1 MLAVKYPN
9 ATVITKIE
17 QDYSLSKTQGLISST
32 AKLIQIPLVL
42 AWAVTVHKFQGQA
55 VQHPQKTVIDLRS
68 VFEPAQAYVMASRV
82 QELEQLYILEE
93 LPKDKIYPSQAAL
106 EEIKRLLSVSVN
118 RNQTPWEAED
128 NSKTKLSF
136 LNCRSIKNKFENIR
150 EDKCLLKSDVMIL
163 METWLEPEDR
173 NVEYRLPDYQ
183 ANFISQ
189 GKGKGIATYN
199 KNTLFEHRNNISG
212 HGFSIVKLESTD
224 VIIIGVY
231 RSNDGK
237 NRDFLKEI
245 NLLVMEKKFCVIG
258 GDFNINILNSMDRYL
273 TCELN
278 KMGFTQIVKKPT
290 HIDGGLIDHI
300 YVRQGKD
307 KMFTWV
313 LEHFPKYYSDHDGL
327 GLTFGEVQSNK
338 KE

>member
-1 MLAVKYPN
+1 MSKTFKPKIDKESGRIGDTQYVDELRLKLGARVMLIFNIDVSDLLNNGAIGTVMEIQEANNGNVSAVVVKFDNPEAGRESRRRNPGMAVKHPDG
-9 ATVITKIE
+9 TVITKTE

-42 AWAVTVHKFQGQA
+42 AWAVTVHKFQGQT
-55 VQHPQKTVIDLRS
+55 VRHPQKTVIDLRS

-173 NVEYRLPDYQ
+173 NVEYLLQDYQ

-189 GKGKGIATYN
+189 GKGKGI
-199 KNTLFEHRNNISG
+199 I
-212 HGFSIVKLESTD
+212 
-224 VIIIGVY
+224 
-231 RSNDGK
+231 
-237 NRDFLKEI
+237 
-245 NLLVMEKKFCVIG
+245 
-258 GDFNINILNSMDRYL
+258 
-273 TCELN
+273 
-278 KMGFTQIVKKPT
+278 
-290 HIDGGLIDHI
+290 
-300 YVRQGKD
+300 
-307 KMFTWV
+307 
-313 LEHFPKYYSDHDGL
+313 
-327 GLTFGEVQSNK
+327 
-338 KE
+338 